1 MQHPPT
7 HEQIAIIKTR
17 LRAVVV
23 SAVAG
28 SGKTETLC
36 ARVRHLLAQGVG
48 PHDILILSF
57 SNKAVSVLHRKLG
70 RSIRISTFHALGK
83 SLVEQRASFNGKKIK
98 IATPRQSLLVLRA
111 AITKKTAVRD
121 QAMKLGI
128 DLRTKFER
136 QRLFKFLCDGQGNPS
151 LLRSLAADA
160 ESPYSAYASFVDQLL
175 PLVKRYNE
183 LLRVQ
188 GLIDYGAMLR
198 RGRFA
203 LAQQPLPYTYLFVD
217 EYQDMSGAQARLLS
231 ALSRRTENVMI
242 FGDSRQAIFGFAG
255 GIRQNMEHVLDGP
268 TTMPLTRSFRLT
280 HQTAALVNAVIGGRN
295 AVIGNG
301 NGMRPSLTT
310 SATAVSMENEIV
322 TIVEGLKTGG
332 IAATEIAILARTKA
346 QLRLIEQALITA
358 GHHATPA
365 HSAALPA
372 HTQKVLSIFTL
383 LNRNANELAQQQ
395 KLSALQRRFFGQ
407 KLLKITQLSV
417 DRKVLNACLR
427 HLFSGVLAPSPSG
440 RYEAATRLYL
450 YLLRSATGERKQ
462 TEATTE
468 LGRWAAVS
476 EKFRTSNALRAF
488 ISKLRAQVPVTL
500 STIHAA
506 KGDEW
511 DHVIV
516 AGVTDGS
523 IPFYREISR
532 GDIEEERRLFYVAV
546 TRARTQVHLIH
557 APFHHAPSK
566 QSFSKPSRFLTPT
579 VRNLCKAIPPEST
592 SAISSSSSSSP
603 SLECS

>member
-1 MQHPPT
+1 MKYLPT
-7 HEQIAIIKTR
+7 HEQIAIIETH

-36 ARVRHLLAQGVG
+36 ARVRYLLAQGVG
-48 PHDILILSF
+48 PHEILILSF
-57 SNKAVSVLHRKLG
+57 SNKAVNVLRRKLR
-70 RSIRISTFHALGK
+70 RSIKISTFHAFGK
-83 SLVEQRASFNGKKIK
+83 SLVEQQASSNGKKIE
-98 IATPRQSLLVLRA
+98 IATPKESMLVLHA
-111 AITKKTAVRD
+111 AIAKETAVRD
-121 QAMKLGI
+121 QAKELGI
-128 DLRTKFER
+128 NLRTKVER
-136 QRLFKFLCDGQGNPS
+136 QRLFKFLCDGQGNAS

-160 ESPYSAYASFVDQLL
+160 ESPYSAYAPLVDQLL

-198 RGRFA
+198 RGRLA
-203 LAQQPLPYTYLFVD
+203 LAHQLLPYTYLFVD

-231 ALSRRTENVMI
+231 ALSRQTENVI
-242 FGDSRQAIFGFAG
+242 VFGDPRQAIFGFAG
-255 GIRQNMEHVLDGP
+255 GVRQNIENVLGGA

-280 HQTAALVNAVIGGRN
+280 HQTAALANAVIGGRN

-332 IAATEIAILARTKA
+332 VAANEIAILARTKA

-372 HTQKVLSIFTL
+372 HTQKVLSIFAL
-383 LNRNANELAQQQ
+383 LNRNANQLTQQS
-395 KLSALQRRFFGQ
+395 KLSAIQRRTFGQ
-407 KLLKITQLSV
+407 KLLKITQLYV
-417 DRKVLNACLR
+417 NRKVLNACLR
-427 HLFSGVLAPSPSG
+427 HLFSGALAPSPSG

-450 YLLRSATGERKQ
+450 YLLRSATGQRNQ
-462 TEATTE
+462 TEVKTE

-532 GDIEEERRLFYVAV
+532 GDVEEERRLFYVAV

-557 APFHHAPSK
+557 APFHHAPSR
-566 QSFSKPSRFLTPT
+566 QSFDGPSRFLTPT
-579 VRNLCKAIPPEST
+579 ARKACEVNPRPPHVST
-592 SAISSSSSSSP
+592 GCI
-603 SLECS
+603 E